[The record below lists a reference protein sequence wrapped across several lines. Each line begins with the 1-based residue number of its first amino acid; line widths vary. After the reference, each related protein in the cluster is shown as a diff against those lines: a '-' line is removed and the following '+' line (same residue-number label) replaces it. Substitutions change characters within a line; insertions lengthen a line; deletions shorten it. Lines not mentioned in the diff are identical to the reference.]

1 MNSEVVQVWDQIT
14 GWGKSGVESILR
26 LNEIASRTTERLAE
40 QQLAIMSDCFESG
53 LGRIKLLGEAKGV
66 QDLLTGQS
74 KLLTQCGE
82 KWMAGT
88 RKVLEI
94 FLQAQSDF
102 GQWMNDQ
109 FNQLTAHAE
118 QTQKVVQQAAA

>member
-53 LGRIKLLGEAKGV
+53 LGQIKLLGEAQGV